1 MKRALSLSACWIM
14 YVLATTTA
22 RSQSC
27 NSSDISIA
35 WAYTFDQGNH
45 NDIAYD
51 VAAIDSDLDGQKDD
65 GFVIVG
71 TTEYSG
77 SPKLQGFI
85 IMIDEN
91 GNERWRDTR
100 GGNNMDAFNSVI
112 QESNGKIIVCGWKTS
127 NAKGSGASRNVWV
140 LQYNVTGDTPVEHEY
155 GGSGSDEG
163 WDIIEDEE
171 NELYVVAGRAGN
183 VADGD
188 LHNHTS
194 INADGEYWVFTLD
207 PSAFTVGWEEI
218 YCGTYTGGTGEDW
231 ATSIMIAA
239 DGNYV
244 VSGFCA
250 SCDPLKVQWDA
261 LMLNLDP
268 ADGSVNWSGFYGYN
282 PGFGSR
288 DQGTY
293 QVIETT
299 EGDDD
304 YFIAAGVH
312 HPSQHANCFGDY
324 QHDAWG
330 LKNDDA
336 GNDIWTPGY
345 ELSEGKNYG
354 GKYTDNG
361 YSLVKTCIGNYL
373 IAGNTKSP
381 TDSFDITCNNDA
393 TRPYTSDAWLLNLN
407 PDGTVAWD
415 ASLGS
420 TGDDEFHSIE
430 ELEDGTYIAVG
441 EYYGGVSLKQNFYA
455 VRFAITDCNNPK
467 NDKDVNNRLD
477 SICLLSVFPNP
488 STGVIEIVLRLSGV
502 KDQSVTIALSGIVGK
517 TIFASIGNLENGKL
531 VESISLM
538 SLPNGFYRLTAAVGD
553 MIYSTKIIV
562 ED

>member
-304 YFIAAGVH
+304 YFVAAGVH

-336 GNDIWTPGY
+336 GNDIWTPGC

-415 ASLGS
+415 ASLGNVL
-420 TGDDEFHSIE
+420 DDEFHSIE
-430 ELEDGTYIAVG
+430 LVEDGMYVAVG
-441 EYYGGVSLKQNFYA
+441 EYGSLTTNPPQGQEFY
-455 VRFAITDCNNPK
+455 VVKFSLDECS
-467 NDKDVNNRLD
+467 RLGFPD
-477 SICLLSVFPNP
+477 TFGNQSISVYPNP
-488 STGVIEIVLRLSGV
+488 ATEYLHISLTDLSESKNLPLIEIIDELGKDIASFTANVIDGVLDQQVTVNLS
-502 KDQSVTIALSGIVGK
+502 
-517 TIFASIGNLENGKL
+517 
-531 VESISLM
+531 
-538 SLPNGFYRLTAAVGD
+538 PGFYILKVIAGEKL
-553 MIYSTKIIV
+553 YQTKLLIGRT
-562 ED
+562 